1 MAKVLVHNQLWT
13 IVAAPLVDGAHSCL
27 MLHCCD
33 HRDTEDWAVALKN
46 PFFLPPTIHV
56 VTAALPED
64 DDDGAIVHKCITCLW
79 IGSLPSG
86 RPCASAQDPLS
97 CCDKANSLITHPS
110 KKPH

>member
-64 DDDGAIVHKCITCLW
+64 DDDGGNCPQVHYVPLDW
-79 IGSLPSG
+79 LSALGSALCFSPGS
-86 RPCASAQDPLS
+86 SEL
-97 CCDKANSLITHPS
+97 L
-110 KKPH
+110 